1 MKADRLL
8 SALLL
13 LQSRGRVT
21 GREMAERLEV
31 SGRTVHRDMEA
42 LGAAGVPVYALR
54 GSRGGWQ
61 LDEDWRTQVPGL
73 DEAELRALLM
83 AQPRLL
89 GDARLAAAA
98 ERALGKLMASL
109 PVSMRAQANS
119 IRQRLHI
126 DTTGWRG
133 LTETVDALPVVQEA
147 VARDRKLTF
156 HYRKPD
162 GERSERTVDPLGL
175 VAKGSA
181 WYLVANTSDGFRTF
195 RVSRIDQAVLLATA
209 SERPAGFDLAAH
221 WKTSTQQLRETRR
234 RYVATLRVEA
244 RAAERLAMWRCTAP
258 KSHEPRPAIE
268 GWVTREVEFDDEDQ
282 ASFVALG
289 FGPRAQVLGPKSLR
303 ERVHADI
310 RAAFAALALSGE
322 EDRASGPAVISGA
335 DAPSDPSREQTPRGA
350 LRHDGRVRPAS
361 RGTTSPRPSRSA
373 GLPRRG

>member
-42 LGAAGVPVYALR
+42 LSAAGVPVYALR

-83 AQPRLL
+83 SQPRVL
-89 GDARLAAAA
+89 GDPRLVAAA

-109 PVSMRAQANS
+109 PVSMRAQANA
-119 IRQRLHI
+119 IRQRLHV

-133 LTETVDALPVVQEA
+133 LNETVDALPLVQEA
-147 VARDRKLTF
+147 VARDRKLAF

-162 GERSERTVDPLGL
+162 GERTERTVDPLGL

-181 WYLVANTSDGFRTF
+181 WYLVANTSEGFRTF
-195 RVSRIDQAVLLATA
+195 RVSRIDGATLLDTP
-209 SERPAGFDLAAH
+209 SERPPTFNLAAH
-221 WKTSTQQLRETRR
+221 WKSSTDQLREGRK
-234 RYVATLRVEA
+234 RYLATLRVA
-244 RAAERLAMWRCTAP
+244 SDSAERLAMWRCASSP
-258 KSHEPRPAIE
+258 SAFGRAGAD
-268 GWVTREVEFDDEDQ
+268 GWVTREVEFDDEEQ
-282 ASFVALG
+282 ACFIALG
-289 FGPRAQVLGPKSLR
+289 FGPRAEVVAPASLR
-303 ERVHADI
+303 ERVE
-310 RAAFAALALSGE
+310 REVALSSE
-322 EDRASGPAVISGA
+322 RIRLASMK
-335 DAPSDPSREQTPRGA
+335 A
-350 LRHDGRVRPAS
+350 LRGGPQRMA
-361 RGTTSPRPSRSA
+361 
-373 GLPRRG
+373 